1 MMHAPGLFDLS
12 DHLARLT
19 ATGDPLEALER
30 HVDFEAFRTVLMEA
44 LGYGV
49 RAKGGRPPYDPVT
62 MFKVLVLASMHNLS
76 DERMEF
82 LIRDRLS
89 WLRFLRFEIGEPTP
103 DQKTIWL
110 FREKLTQSGAFK
122 SLFAAFE
129 EQLCERGYKPTGGQ
143 IVDATL
149 VSAPRQRMRKE
160 EKERA
165 RAGESASAIWR
176 GRSCQGRTERHRRTS
191 GGQLFQGAKDRRRGT
206 GRRPCR
212 HFHPSLWVQEPYQ
225 Y

>member
-1 MMHAPGLFDLS
+1 MM
-12 DHLARLT
+12 
-19 ATGDPLEALER
+19 
-30 HVDFEAFRTVLMEA
+30 
-44 LGYGV
+44 
-49 RAKGGRPPYDPVT
+49 PVT

-76 DERMEF
+76 DEGMEF

-129 EQLCERGYKPTGGQ
+129 EQLCKRGYKPTGGQ

-212 HFHPSLWVQEPYQ
+212 HFHPSLWVQEPHQ

>member
-12 DHLARLT
+12 DHLARLS

-44 LGYGV
+44 LCYGV

-89 WLRFLRFEIGEPTP
+89 WLRFLRFQIGEPTP

-129 EQLCERGYKPTGGQ
+129 EQLCKRGYKPTGGQ

-176 GRSCQGRTERHRRTS
+176 G
-191 GGQLFQGAKDRRRGT
+191 
-206 GRRPCR
+206 
-212 HFHPSLWVQEPYQ
+212 
-225 Y
+225 

>member
-1 MMHAPGLFDLS
+1 
-12 DHLARLT
+12 
-19 ATGDPLEALER
+19 
-30 HVDFEAFRTVLMEA
+30 
-44 LGYGV
+44 
-49 RAKGGRPPYDPVT
+49 
-62 MFKVLVLASMHNLS
+62 
-76 DERMEF
+76 MEF

-89 WLRFLRFEIGEPTP
+89 WLRFLGFQIGEPTP

-176 GRSCQGRTERHRRTS
+176 GRSCQGCTERHRRTS